1 MKKILYHIAI
11 MIGLLLVMSCDKF
24 LDEKPDQK
32 MTIPNNLT
40 DCDALLDNYSEMNTM
55 FPVSGETA
63 SDDLYLS
70 DPTWMSLS
78 IVSQRDTYIWE
89 NDVNVAYDEWQGPYK
104 VVLIA
109 NQVLEVLKT
118 IDNRLD
124 SDKFNRIKGTALFF
138 RAYALSQLANV
149 FTLPYNKITAKTTLG
164 LPLRLSPDADYPS
177 VRASLDETY
186 AQIIADLKES
196 VLLLPDAS
204 SYKSRPSKAA
214 AYAALA
220 RVALVISDFGLAEEM
235 ADASL
240 KLDNTLMDYNTIDT
254 DLNPSFQKFNKE
266 VLFDATT
273 LTSEIIYPS
282 VSRINNELYQSYAE
296 DDLRKQL
303 FFSINDDGLYSFKGQ
318 YSGDAYSSA
327 FSGIA
332 IDEVYLTLAEAYA
345 RNNKVQLAMK
355 KLNELMVT
363 RWNKNSFIPFT
374 TGSSTE
380 ALRIILEERRKE
392 LLMRNIRWMDLR
404 RLNQE
409 LDYKKEITR
418 VLNGKE
424 YKLIPDDKRYAFLI
438 PLEIMGH
445 ANLEQNPR

>member
-1 MKKILYHIAI
+1 MKKILKHIAI
-11 MIGLLLVMSCDKF
+11 WMGLLLFMSCDKF

-89 NDVNVAYDEWQGPYK
+89 SDVNVAYDEWQGPYK
-104 VVLIA
+104 VILIA

-124 SDKFNRIKGTALFF
+124 SDRFNRIKGTALFF

-149 FTLPYNKITAKTTLG
+149 FTLPYHKTTANTTLG

-177 VRASLDETY
+177 VRASLEETY
-186 AQIIADLKES
+186 GQIIADLKES

-204 SYKSRPSKAA
+204 SYKSRPTKAG
-214 AYAALA
+214 AYAAIA
-220 RVALVISDFGLAEEM
+220 RVALVISNFELAEKM

-240 KLDNTLMDYNTIDT
+240 KLDNTLLDYNTIGI

-282 VSRINNELYQSYAE
+282 VSRINNELYQSYDD
-296 DDLRKQL
+296 DDLRKQV

-345 RNNKVQLAMK
+345 RNNKVPLAMK

-363 RWNKNSFIPFT
+363 RWNKDSFIPFT
-374 TGSSTE
+374 AGNSAE

-392 LLMRNIRWMDLR
+392 LVMRNIRWMDLR

-409 LDYKKEITR
+409 PAYKKEITR
-418 VLNGKE
+418 VLNGKD
-424 YKLIPDDKRYAFLI
+424 YKLKPEDKRYAFLI
-438 PLEIMGH
+438 PLEVMGH

>member
-1 MKKILYHIAI
+1 MKKILYNIAI
-11 MIGLLLVMSCDKF
+11 MIGLLLFMSCDKF
-24 LDEKPDQK
+24 LDEKPNQK

-89 NDVNVAYDEWQGPYK
+89 SDVNVAYDEWQGPYK
-104 VVLIA
+104 VILIS

-118 IDNRLD
+118 IDNRSD
-124 SDKFNRIKGTALFF
+124 SDRFNRIKGTALFF

-149 FTLPYNKITAKTTLG
+149 FTLPYNKITATTTLG

-186 AQIIADLKES
+186 GQIIADLKES

-240 KLDNTLMDYNTIDT
+240 KLDNTLMDYNTIGT

-282 VSRINNELYQSYAE
+282 VSRINNELYQSYDE

-318 YSGDAYSSA
+318 YSGDAYSSS

-418 VLNGKE
+418 VLNGEE
-424 YKLIPDDKRYAFLI
+424 YKLRPDDKRYAFLI